1 MVALKYYIIPS
12 IWNML
17 FIFCATL
24 TIVILKNIKLK
35 KENSKKEC
43 FAIGGLL
50 FVLIIVLESLAY
62 FYIKKARLITGII
75 EITYELICWIIIIDQ
90 MKDILKKAEKCNGKI
105 SKEYIY
111 IIIVSIIVSII
122 YIAICGINNSTYF
135 YPTNEYGY
143 IENYYFNADVNRGIE
158 YITTTQSQHKIHPL
172 YRFII
177 LPILLPVIMLNLVAK
192 LFEYSTIISNG
203 YVVLVLQS
211 IFNTV
216 TASLIYSILKEN
228 KIREKACII
237 TTTLFIASFPFMW
250 LTILPET
257 YSITL
262 CMLMSFLYL
271 YQKRKIEC
279 IPFGIFAIGAN
290 LMSTVLVGIVLGFE
304 IIKNRKKILSYM
316 NKFQIIIVIILIA
329 IGAIL
334 AFSYTK
340 GYIKTWSENS
350 TQTII
355 RAKGGLNLF
364 FMPMLLGPSFKN
376 IGTYFVQVDFAS
388 IQSIIIWTA
397 CVIIAAIG
405 YFSKKRDFLANGCVL
420 FLIIGF
426 ILHVLLGYGYYNSII
441 YCALYSWTIILMIGF
456 GISYLLEK
464 IKFNKIIEWLVIIII
479 AVIFIF
485 NIIWLIS
492 LTNNIS
498 KKTFTTSFET
508 GKTYYYLKNGEETE
522 GFIIKYNCIVRLVD
536 GKIILKG
543 IDSCSFNEEE
553 NTITGLLA
561 NTNWFKIY
569 FENGDLKLV
578 ITDQNVE
585 VEENKFYILGMGLRK
600 KFLVIKENDKKYS
613 IIKYP
618 ANEVI
623 EKNLTLENIDY
634 EKYTVNF
641 KNSENNEII
650 LYENEN
656 GIFINK
662 NHEIIELDSSTK
674 VNIPNFDGYKHEKI
688 LKQLFH
694 EVMINITED
703 GPKPNFIVYDK
714 VWYRDAATIAM
725 VLEKTNNVKQIEQWI
740 NSITEIYDM
749 QNGEKEADN
758 LGQVLYLV
766 SLVENK
772 NEQLINRIKQ
782 EAKNLKNEEG
792 YIEGKTDGTT
802 HAQYQTRWLI
812 FGLKRNGLDY
822 SEYKIPE
829 INDFYGCLMW
839 FDGENIKNT
848 SKLSDRWP
856 YLYYAYLHYN
866 KIKIDNVNNIF
877 PISSEFLGSKANY
890 ENLKNNLKIDS
901 KLVSPHAWSA
911 AEMFLYFLDWDEGN
925 I

>member
-75 EITYELICWIIIIDQ
+75 ENTYELICWIIIIDQ
-90 MKDILKKAEKCNGKI
+90 MKDSLKKTEKCNAKI
-105 SKEYIY
+105 SKEYSY

-135 YPTNEYGY
+135 YPTNKYGY

-172 YRFII
+172 YRFIT
-177 LPILLPVIMLNLVAK
+177 LPILLPVIILNIVAK
-192 LFEYSTIISNG
+192 LFGYSTIISNG
-203 YVVLVLQS
+203 YVVLVLQN

-216 TASLIYSILKEN
+216 TASLIYSILKEK
-228 KIREKACII
+228 KISEKACII
-237 TTTLFIASFPFMW
+237 TTIFFIASFTFMW

-262 CMLMSFLYL
+262 CMIMSFLYL

-279 IPFGIFAIGAN
+279 IPFGILAIGTN
-290 LMSTVLVGIVLGFE
+290 LMSVALVGIVLGFE

-316 NKFQIIIVIILIA
+316 NKFQIIIGIILIA

-350 TQTII
+350 TQII
-355 RAKGGLNLF
+355 IKAKGGLNLF

-388 IQSIIIWTA
+388 IQSIIIWTV
-397 CVIIAAIG
+397 CGIIATIG
-405 YFSKKRDFLANGCVL
+405 YFSKRRDFLANICAL
-420 FLIIGF
+420 FLAVGF

-441 YCALYSWTIILMIGF
+441 YCGLYNWTIILMFGF

-464 IKFNKIIEWLVIIII
+464 IKINKIIEGLIITVI
-479 AVIFIF
+479 ATIFIF
-485 NIIWLIS
+485 NIMWLTS

-498 KKTFTTSFET
+498 KEEFTTSF
-508 GKTYYYLKNGEETE
+508 KNKKMYYYLKNGEETE
-522 GFIIKYNCIVRLVD
+522 GFIIKYNCIIRLVD

-569 FENGDLKLV
+569 FENGDLKLL

-585 VEENKFYILGMGLRK
+585 IEENKFYILGMGLRE
-600 KFLVIKENDKKYS
+600 KFLVLKEDEKNYS

-618 ANEVI
+618 TNEVI
-623 EKNLTLENIDY
+623 EKNLILKNIDY
-634 EKYTVNF
+634 EKYMVSF

-650 LYENEN
+650 LYENED
-656 GIFINK
+656 GVFINK
-662 NHEIIELDSSTK
+662 NQEIVELDSSTK
-674 VNIPNFDGYKHEKI
+674 INIPNFE
-688 LKQLFH
+688 
-694 EVMINITED
+694 
-703 GPKPNFIVYDK
+703 
-714 VWYRDAATIAM
+714 
-725 VLEKTNNVKQIEQWI
+725 
-740 NSITEIYDM
+740 
-749 QNGEKEADN
+749 
-758 LGQVLYLV
+758 
-766 SLVENK
+766 
-772 NEQLINRIKQ
+772 RI
-782 EAKNLKNEEG
+782 
-792 YIEGKTDGTT
+792 
-802 HAQYQTRWLI
+802 
-812 FGLKRNGLDY
+812 
-822 SEYKIPE
+822 
-829 INDFYGCLMW
+829 
-839 FDGENIKNT
+839 
-848 SKLSDRWP
+848 
-856 YLYYAYLHYN
+856 
-866 KIKIDNVNNIF
+866 
-877 PISSEFLGSKANY
+877 
-890 ENLKNNLKIDS
+890 
-901 KLVSPHAWSA
+901 
-911 AEMFLYFLDWDEGN
+911 
-925 I
+925 